1 MGGLFVINNKSNDK
15 SNKKIGRGWQAS
27 LPRQIAV
34 LSNLEG
40 ALYES
45 ET

>member
-1 MGGLFVINNKSNDK
+1 MIKAI
-15 SNKKIGRGWQAS
+15 KKIGRGWQAS

-34 LSNLEG
+34 PSNLEG

-45 ET
+45 EDINLKHSVSP